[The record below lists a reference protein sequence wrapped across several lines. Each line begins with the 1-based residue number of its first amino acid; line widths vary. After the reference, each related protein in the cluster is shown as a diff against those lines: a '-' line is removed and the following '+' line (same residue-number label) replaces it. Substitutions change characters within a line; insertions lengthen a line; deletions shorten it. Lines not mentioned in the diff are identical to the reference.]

1 MPIVIFLYCLF
12 GKGLIFDGRAGLFYA
27 LQRSIAEAVL
37 SLLVLEKS
45 LRARVELETSGG
57 LTSIIED
64 RHGRVTTSRVFC
76 PVWSPLLVGPKP
88 RTQTVLNP
96 DAR

>member
-45 LRARVELETSGG
+45 LRARVDSKPPGG
-57 LTSIIED
+57 
-64 RHGRVTTSRVFC
+64 
-76 PVWSPLLVGPKP
+76 
-88 RTQTVLNP
+88 
-96 DAR
+96 

>member
-1 MPIVIFLYCLF
+1 MEAEPDLRDRLRLIPPLMPIVIFLYCLF

-57 LTSIIED
+57 
-64 RHGRVTTSRVFC
+64 
-76 PVWSPLLVGPKP
+76 
-88 RTQTVLNP
+88 
-96 DAR
+96 